1 VETNHDSN
9 VTVKIV
15 TFARLSVAAVLAA
28 SEAAAFSVLAHEAV
42 VDVLWQDSITALIR
56 ERFPSVTPDELKAAH
71 AHAYG
76 GSIIQ
81 DLGYYPF
88 GSKLFSD
95 LTHYVRSGDFV
106 VALLRDAQTPEE
118 YAFALGALAHYVT
131 DNHGH
136 PTATN
141 QVVPRLYPKLQAKFG
156 SPIPYEK
163 APAEHLKVEFGF
175 DVLELA
181 KGRYA
186 PESYRDFIGFAV
198 AKRLLEQAF
207 PETYGIEMNDLF
219 TSVDM
224 AIGTYRWTI
233 NGILPRMTKVAWLER
248 HKEIEASQPGIT
260 RQRFLYQLSRA
271 SYEREWGRE
280 YHRPGWISRLL
291 AAILRI
297 VPRVGPFRT
306 LSYRMPDAD
315 AELLFMKAFNA
326 TVEDCRKTMRDSTTL
341 PDRNLDTGRPARRGD
356 YEIADEA
363 YTKLLEKLNEKP
375 IPAALRDNIIAYFGS
390 AEPESERAR
399 EKLRAVRRQ

>member
-1 VETNHDSN
+1 
-9 VTVKIV
+9 VKIV
-15 TFARLSVAAVLAA
+15 TFVRLFLLAIFAA
-28 SEAAAFSVLAHEAV
+28 SEATAFSVLAHEAV
-42 VDVLWQDSITALIR
+42 VDVLWQDSMEPLIR
-56 ERFPSVTPDELKAAH
+56 SRFPNVTAEELRAAH

-106 VALLRDAQTPEE
+106 VALLRDAQSPEE

-131 DNHGH
+131 DDNGH

-141 QVVPRLYPKLQAKFG
+141 QVVPRLYPQLHAKFG

-175 DVLELA
+175 DVLEVA

-198 AKRLLEQAF
+198 AKRLLQQAF
-207 PETYGIEMNDLF
+207 PETYGIKMEDLF
-219 TSVDM
+219 ASVDM

-233 NGILPRMTKVAWLER
+233 SGILPRMTKVAWLER

-260 RQRFLYQLSRA
+260 RERFLYQLSRA
-271 SYEREWGRE
+271 SYEKEWGRE
-280 YHRPGWISRLL
+280 YHRPGWISRILS
-291 AAILRI
+291 AILRI
-297 VPRVGPFRT
+297 IPRIGPFRALT
-306 LSYRMPDAD
+306 YRMPDAD

-326 TVEDCRKTMRDSTTL
+326 TVEDCRKLMRNNGPVAD
-341 PDRNLDTGRPARRGD
+341 DNLDTGRPARRGE
-356 YEIADEA
+356 YQLADA
-363 YTKLLEKLNEKP
+363 TYVKLLEKLKDRP
-375 IPAALRDNIIAYFGS
+375 VSAALRQNIVAYFATS
-390 AEPESERAR
+390 EPGSERAR
-399 EKLRAVRRQ
+399 EKLRALRTQ